1 MEGRDDVRAPTP
13 ARVAAPLA
21 VVVVVAPAA
30 ALPAGW
36 RADERCAAG
45 AGPGGTAVDR
55 AVAGVPPIAVSG
67 RLDRRRRRAASRI
80 GARRAA
86 QRRNLDH
93 PGYGYLQQHA
103 GGGLLTRQPARRGAP
118 HGDGIRPRPNLRP
131 HRARG
136 IRGTGADP
144 GADHHRL
151 RSTRGSHPP
160 AARGYPRRR
169 DGNRHRHRHQREPP
183 APHSRQEQGRRVA
196 HRWREQQGDGG
207 SAHGGAGRGDIR
219 HQDLHDRGRDRGRG
233 PSPDRAG
240 TAGPAIR
247 DDAGEDR
254 RAAAERGRAHDGRSL
269 LPRDGRRLAVEHLCG
284 DQSAGEDAAA
294 ASRLPSLRRGV
305 SRAAGDWVAGVGA
318 RAGPGGHIR
327 GARAMIT
334 FDAPVVITLAP
345 VVAGAVWAA
354 SAWARRARVRRA
366 AAWSESTARIARAAG
381 KLGAPALGLAAGL
394 AAVALSGPR
403 WGEQRI
409 VTETRGLNL
418 VLAID
423 ISRSMLAEDAK
434 PSRLGRALRE
444 ARRLVQDL
452 DGDRLGLS
460 VFAGTSYIL
469 SPLSVDGSALTLYLD
484 ALDPDVASEGGTS
497 LAPGL
502 AQGIDLLHA
511 SPEIADRV
519 LVVFTDG
526 EAHDS
531 LEPALQEARRL
542 AGLGIHLILVA
553 EGGREPTRIPVRDDR
568 GTLVSW
574 QQDGS
579 GNPVLTSRREDVL
592 GAVADAAQGTIV
604 AAELPDQA
612 GAVRDLVASYKR
624 ATATESRTQGGRPR
638 AWIPL
643 LLAALVLGA
652 QTFTRRTAA
661 LIGLLFCVAA
671 PTTAHAQRPRS
682 PAEKAWDK
690 GDVRAAATAYLAE
703 LKVHED
709 DDTAWYNTGTAALAA
724 GDPALARS
732 TLARASASLDPELRF
747 RALYN
752 LGLLALLE
760 AKSDTTNR
768 ETHLADAERAYRE
781 ALLLQPHHIRA
792 KWNLELVN
800 RQRWG
805 GGGANKPNPPPPPPQ
820 SGGGGGQQQQ
830 QPPPPP
836 SGGGMSESQADQ
848 VLRSIGQ
855 EELRTRRDRTGRTRR
870 AAPAGV
876 KDW

>member
-1 MEGRDDVRAPTP
+1 MEGRDDIRAPAP
-13 ARVAAPLA
+13 ARVAARLA

-45 AGPGGTAVDR
+45 DGPGGTAVDR

-86 QRRNLDH
+86 QRRNLDRSGH
-93 PGYGYLQQHA
+93 GHLQQHA
-103 GGGLLTRQPARRGAP
+103 GRGLLTRQPARRRAP
-118 HGDGIRPRPNLRP
+118 HRDRIRPRARLRS
-131 HRARG
+131 HWARR

-144 GADHHRL
+144 GADHHGL
-151 RSTRGSHPP
+151 RSARGGDPP
-160 AARGYPRRR
+160 AARGDPRRR
-169 DGNRHRHRHQREPP
+169 TRNRRRHRHQREPP

-196 HRWREQQGDGG
+196 HRWGEQQRHGR
-207 SAHGGAGRGDIR
+207 SAHRGTGRGGVR
-219 HQDLHDRGRDRGRG
+219 HQDLHDRRRDPGRG
-233 PSPDRAG
+233 TGPDRAG
-240 TAGPAIR
+240 PAGPAVR

-254 RAAAERGRAHDGRSL
+254 RAAARRDRPHDGRPV

-284 DQSAGEDAAA
+284 DQSAREDAGAT
-294 ASRLPSLRRGV
+294 SGLPSLRRGV
-305 SRAAGDWVAGVGA
+305 SRAAGDRVAGTGT
-318 RAGPGGHIR
+318 RAGPRGHVR

-334 FDAPVVITLAP
+334 FDAPVVIILAP

-381 KLGAPALGLAAGL
+381 KLGAPALGLAGGL

-403 WGEQRI
+403 WGEERI

-418 VLAID
+418 VIAID

-460 VFAGTSYIL
+460 AFAGTSYIL

-497 LAPGL
+497 LAPAL

-531 LEPALQEARRL
+531 LERSVEEARRL

-553 EGGREPTRIPVRDDR
+553 EGGKQPVRIPVRDDR

-574 QQDGS
+574 QQDES
-579 GNPVLTSRREDVL
+579 GKQILTSRRDDGL
-592 GAVADAAQGTIV
+592 GAIADAAQGTIV

-624 ATATESRTQGGRPR
+624 ATATESRTQRGRPR

-661 LIGLLFCVAA
+661 LIGLLFCIAA
-671 PTTAHAQRPRS
+671 PHAAHAQRPRS
-682 PAEKAWDK
+682 SAEKACDK
-690 GDVRAAATAYLAE
+690 GDARAAATADPAE
-703 LKVHED
+703 LKADGD
-709 DDTAWYNTGTAALAA
+709 DDTAWYNTVTAAV
-724 GDPALARS
+724 P
-732 TLARASASLDPELRF
+732 
-747 RALYN
+747 
-752 LGLLALLE
+752 
-760 AKSDTTNR
+760 
-768 ETHLADAERAYRE
+768 
-781 ALLLQPHHIRA
+781 
-792 KWNLELVN
+792 
-800 RQRWG
+800 
-805 GGGANKPNPPPPPPQ
+805 
-820 SGGGGGQQQQ
+820 
-830 QPPPPP
+830 
-836 SGGGMSESQADQ
+836 
-848 VLRSIGQ
+848 
-855 EELRTRRDRTGRTRR
+855 
-870 AAPAGV
+870 
-876 KDW
+876 